1 MAELGNIFMPNI
13 LSSFDVSTIVEN
25 LVKLREKILTDPVN
39 QRKSLLQEKRDALQ
53 TLKTNVLDLL
63 SSAQI
68 ASSYVSYKVFSASLS
83 NLTGTEN
90 PSNILS
96 VSTGPEAV
104 PSNFDVQVIQTAQ
117 SWKVGSSVFASAD
130 ITLGSIGISSGNII
144 EIKGS
149 NTANAKVLR
158 LDPDWT
164 IKQLRDKINELN
176 AGVTAYLVN
185 EGGGVRLVISAT
197 KTGADREFITLAD
210 VNSIAL
216 QNLGFTNGAL
226 SGKHQTST
234 TYLSDVFTK
243 KDVAVGSLI
252 GLNPGEAPSG
262 TISINGR
269 SISIDLNTMTLEN
282 IRDAI
287 NLSGSGATA
296 SVVQEG
302 GVYRLK
308 IDNVTSISDP
318 DHVLET
324 LGVLAQG
331 FQNTIS
337 TGQNAQI
344 SIDGTIFQ
352 SPDNTF
358 TPDETG
364 ISGIT
369 FTALKSSTDIIRVT
383 VSRDISKIVNYF
395 KNLVDAWN
403 KVMDF
408 INEQIKF
415 DEKTGK
421 AGPLSGEFVLLSV
434 ESTMKRA
441 FSGIVEVGQ
450 PDGSVKTFTIDKLGF
465 SIDREGKLSLD
476 TSKLSELLQ
485 TDFDNTV
492 RALTSIV
499 SQKVVSSGFGSD
511 TTALGLSGEILVNGK
526 SVVINPSD
534 TLRDIALKINS
545 SSDTARAYIK
555 TESGQY
561 KLVIENLAGG
571 LPSLAEV
578 SGTIL
583 SDLGLASSSFLI
595 KNKVNL
601 TILNT
606 DSFFFRNQ
614 PLRNSLDSN
623 SSTSDTTN
631 NISGSL
637 IIPLSGGGTI
647 TVPVVDISVDTLD
660 SLASAI
666 NTAAG
671 STIAQVKEAVVNGQT
686 KYYIQLSGV
695 DTDPA
700 KWGGNQNLLQFL
712 GILKKDE
719 NEKNFYTGFAER
731 LRAGLADILSS
742 KGSIG
747 ATEDRFDTELSGIDK
762 ELSNI
767 SDEIER
773 YRAFLYERWSRAN
786 ALMFQIRGISQ
797 FLGITLGTLVQRAQ
811 TFGGTQVPF

>member
-104 PSNFDVQVIQTAQ
+104 PSNFDVRVIQTAQ
-117 SWKVGSSVFASAD
+117 SWKVGSSIFTSAD

-158 LDPDWT
+158 LDPNWT

-210 VNSIAL
+210 VNSNAL
-216 QNLGFTNGAL
+216 QILGFTNGAL
-226 SGKHQTST
+226 SGKHQTGT

-262 TISINGR
+262 TISINGTP
-269 SISIDLNTMTLEN
+269 ISIDLNTMTLEN

-287 NLSGSGATA
+287 RDAIGPTAA

-308 IDNVTSISDP
+308 IEGVSSISDP

-408 INEQIKF
+408 INGQIKF

-476 TSKLSELLQ
+476 ASKLSELLQ

-555 TESGQY
+555 RESGQY

-595 KNKVNL
+595 KNKVNI
-601 TILNT
+601 TTLNT
-606 DSFFFRNQ
+606 DSFFFRDQ
-614 PLRNSLDSN
+614 PLRKSLDSN
-623 SSTSDTTN
+623 SSTFDTTN
-631 NISGSL
+631 DISGFL
-637 IIPLSGGGTI
+637 IIPLSGGGNI
-647 TVPVVDISVDTLD
+647 PVTVDISSVDLD

-666 NTAAG
+666 NTAAYP
-671 STIAQVKEAVVNGQT
+671 TQIAQVKEAVINGQT

-695 DTDPA
+695 DTDPT

-797 FLGITLGTLVQRAQ
+797 FLSITLGTLVQRAQ

>member
-1 MAELGNIFMPNI
+1 MAEIGNIFMPNI
-13 LSSFDVSTIVEN
+13 LSQFDVSTIVEN

-63 SSAQI
+63 SSVQI
-68 ASSYVSYKVFSASLS
+68 ASSPVSYKVFSASLS
-83 NLTGTEN
+83 NMTGTEN

-117 SWKVGSSVFASAD
+117 SWKVGSSVFTSAD
-130 ITLGSIGISSGNII
+130 ITLGSLGISSGDII
-144 EIKGS
+144 EMKGS

-158 LDPDWT
+158 LDPNWT

-185 EGGGVRLVISAT
+185 EPGGVRLVISAT
-197 KTGADREFITLAD
+197 KTGADKEFITLAD
-210 VNSIAL
+210 VNSNAL
-216 QNLGFTNGAL
+216 QILGFTNGTL
-226 SGKHQTST
+226 SGKHQTGT

-262 TISINGR
+262 TISINGTP
-269 SISIDLNTMTLEN
+269 ISINLNTMTLEDIAN
-282 IRDAI
+282 AI
-287 NLSGSGATA
+287 NSSGSGATA

-308 IDNVTSISDP
+308 IEGVSSISDSA
-318 DHVLET
+318 HVLES

-358 TPDETG
+358 TPEETG

-369 FTALKSSTDIIRVT
+369 FTALKSSTDTIRVT
-383 VSRDISKIVNYF
+383 VSRDINKIVNYF

-499 SQKVVSSGFGSD
+499 SQKVVSSGFSSD
-511 TTALGLSGEILVNGK
+511 TTPLGFSGEILVNGK
-526 SVVINPSD
+526 SVVVNPSD

-595 KNKVNL
+595 KNKVNI
-601 TILNT
+601 TTLNT

-631 NISGSL
+631 NISGPL
-637 IIPLSGGGTI
+637 VIPLAGGGTV
-647 TVPVVDISVDTLD
+647 TVPVDISVDTLD

-671 STIAQVKEAVVNGQT
+671 STIAQVKETVVNGQT

-731 LRAGLADILSS
+731 LRAGIADLISS

-773 YRAFLYERWSRAN
+773 YRAFLYERWGRAN

-797 FLGITLGTLVQRAQ
+797 FLSVTLGTLVQRAQ

>member
-104 PSNFDVQVIQTAQ
+104 PSNFDVRVIQTAQ
-117 SWKVGSSVFASAD
+117 SWKVGSSIFTSAD

-158 LDPDWT
+158 LDPNWT

-210 VNSIAL
+210 VNSNAL
-216 QNLGFTNGAL
+216 QILGFTNGAL
-226 SGKHQTST
+226 SGKHQTGT

-262 TISINGR
+262 TISINGTP
-269 SISIDLNTMTLEN
+269 ISIDLNTMTLEN

-287 NLSGSGATA
+287 RDAIGPTAA

-308 IDNVTSISDP
+308 IEGVSSISDP

-408 INEQIKF
+408 INGQIKF

-476 TSKLSELLQ
+476 ASKLSELLQ

-555 TESGQY
+555 RESGQY

-595 KNKVNL
+595 KNKVNI
-601 TILNT
+601 TTLNT
-606 DSFFFRNQ
+606 DSFFFRDQ
-614 PLRNSLDSN
+614 PLRKSLDSN
-623 SSTSDTTN
+623 SSTFDTTN
-631 NISGSL
+631 DISGFL
-637 IIPLSGGGTI
+637 IIPLSGGGNI
-647 TVPVVDISVDTLD
+647 PVTVDISSVDLD

-666 NTAAG
+666 NTAAYP
-671 STIAQVKEAVVNGQT
+671 TEIAQVKEAVINGQT

-695 DTDPA
+695 DTDPT

-797 FLGITLGTLVQRAQ
+797 FLSITLGTLVQRAQ

>member
-13 LSSFDVSTIVEN
+13 LSQFDVSTIVEN
-25 LVKLREKILTDPVN
+25 LVKLREKILTEPVN

-63 SSAQI
+63 SSVQV
-68 ASSYVSYKVFSASLS
+68 ASSPVSYKVFSASLS
-83 NLTGTEN
+83 NMTGTEN

-117 SWKVGSSVFASAD
+117 SWKVGSSVFTSAD
-130 ITLGSIGISSGNII
+130 ITLGSLGISSGNII

-158 LDPDWT
+158 LDPNWT

-185 EGGGVRLVISAT
+185 EPGGVRLVISAT
-197 KTGADREFITLAD
+197 KTGADKEFITLAD
-210 VNSIAL
+210 VNSNAL
-216 QNLGFTNGAL
+216 QILGFTNGTL
-226 SGKHQTST
+226 SGKHQTGT

-262 TISINGR
+262 TISINGTP
-269 SISIDLNTMTLEN
+269 ISINLNTMTLEDIAN
-282 IRDAI
+282 AI
-287 NLSGSGATA
+287 NSSGSGATA

-308 IDNVTSISDP
+308 IEGVSSISDSA
-318 DHVLET
+318 HVLES

-358 TPDETG
+358 TPEETG

-369 FTALKSSTDIIRVT
+369 FTALKSSTDTIRVT
-383 VSRDISKIVNYF
+383 VSRDINKIVNYF

-499 SQKVVSSGFGSD
+499 SQKVVSSGFSSD
-511 TTALGLSGEILVNGK
+511 TTPLGFSGEILVNGK
-526 SVVINPSD
+526 SVVVNPSD

-595 KNKVNL
+595 KNKVNITTL
-601 TILNT
+601 DT

-631 NISGSL
+631 NISGPL
-637 IIPLSGGGTI
+637 VIPLAGGGTV
-647 TVPVVDISVDTLD
+647 TVPVDISVDTLD

-671 STIAQVKEAVVNGQT
+671 STIAQVKETVVNGQT

-731 LRAGLADILSS
+731 LRAGIADLLSS

-797 FLGITLGTLVQRAQ
+797 FLSVTLGTLVQRAQ